1 MRGPLDS
8 GHAVRHPARMST
20 PPRPSDIAPHRH
32 SWLEDAQGIAFG
44 GVMAAFGAMLLGSAG
59 LITGQL
65 AGLALLISNASGYGF
80 GPVYLVLS
88 LPFYGFG
95 YRRLGAGFL
104 IRTVLAVLLM
114 VATSMALPRLIGFEH
129 LHPGAAAV
137 LAGFVSGAALLALFR
152 HRTSLGGIGAV
163 ALDVQDRFGIRAG
176 WVQMG
181 FDAALFAAAFAL
193 MPWQMVLWSA
203 LGAAVL
209 NLVIAINH
217 RRDRYIV

>member
-1 MRGPLDS
+1 MSLQADPP
-8 GHAVRHPARMST
+8 AVP
-20 PPRPSDIAPHRH
+20 RH
-32 SWLEDAQGIAFG
+32 SPVEDIQGIVFG
-44 GVMAAFGAMLLGSAG
+44 GIMGAFGAFLLASSG

-65 AGLALLISNASGYGF
+65 AGLALLVSQGTGWGF

-104 IRTVLAVLLM
+104 GRTVAAVLLM
-114 VATSMALPRLIGFEH
+114 VAVSMALPHLIGFDR

-137 LAGFVSGAALLALFR
+137 LAGFVSGAGLLALFR

-163 ALDVQDRFGIRAG
+163 ALDIQDRTGIRAG

-181 FDAALFAAAFAL
+181 FDTVLFAVAFAL
-193 MPWQMVLWSA
+193 MPWDRVLWSA
-203 LGAAVL
+203 LGAGVL

-217 RRDRYIV
+217 RRDRYVV

>member
-1 MRGPLDS
+1 MNNS
-8 GHAVRHPARMST
+8 PAPT
-20 PPRPSDIAPHRH
+20 AAAPHRH
-32 SWLEDAQGIAFG
+32 SLAEDAQGIAFG

-65 AGLALLISNASGYGF
+65 AGLALLVSNATDYGF

-104 IRTVLAVLLM
+104 IRTIIAVLLM

-137 LAGFVSGAALLALFR
+137 LAGFVSGSALLALFR

-163 ALDVQDRFGIRAG
+163 ALDMQDRFGIRAG

-193 MPWQMVLWSA
+193 MPWDRVLWSA

>member
-1 MRGPLDS
+1 MSLQADPP
-8 GHAVRHPARMST
+8 AVP
-20 PPRPSDIAPHRH
+20 RH
-32 SWLEDAQGIAFG
+32 SPVEDTQGIVFG
-44 GVMAAFGAMLLGSAG
+44 GIMGAFGAFLLASSG

-65 AGLALLISNASGYGF
+65 AGLALLVSQGTGWGF

-95 YRRLGAGFL
+95 YRRLGAWFL
-104 IRTVLAVLLM
+104 GRTVAAVLLM
-114 VATSMALPRLIGFEH
+114 VAVSMALPHLIGFDR

-137 LAGFVSGAALLALFR
+137 LAGFVSGAGLLALFR

-163 ALDVQDRFGIRAG
+163 ALDIQDRTGIRAG

-181 FDAALFAAAFAL
+181 FDTVLFAVAFAL
-193 MPWQMVLWSA
+193 MPWDRVLWSA
-203 LGAAVL
+203 LGAGVL

-217 RRDRYIV
+217 RRDRYVV

>member
-1 MRGPLDS
+1 MTTSP
-8 GHAVRHPARMST
+8 AVHP
-20 PPRPSDIAPHRH
+20 H
-32 SWLEDAQGIAFG
+32 SRLEDAQGILFG
-44 GVMAAFGAMLLGSAG
+44 AVMAAFGAMLLSSAG

-65 AGLALLISNASGYGF
+65 AGLALLVAQATGWGF

-95 YRRLGAGFL
+95 YRRLGVGFL
-104 IRTVLAVLLM
+104 RRTVAAVLLM
-114 VATSMALPRLIGFEH
+114 VATSMLLPRLIGFDA
-129 LHPGAAAV
+129 LHPGAPAV
-137 LAGFVSGAALLALFR
+137 LAGFVSGAGLLALFR

-163 ALDVQDRFGIRAG
+163 ALDLQDRLGVKAG

-181 FDAALFAAAFAL
+181 FDAALFVVALAL
-193 MPWQMVLWSA
+193 MPWDRVLWSA

>member
-1 MRGPLDS
+1 MSATSP
-8 GHAVRHPARMST
+8 AAIAHP
-20 PPRPSDIAPHRH
+20 H
-32 SWLEDAQGIAFG
+32 SRAEDAQGILFG
-44 GVMAAFGAMLLGSAG
+44 GVMAAFGAHLLASAG

-65 AGLALLISNASGYGF
+65 AGLALLVAQATGVPF
-80 GPVYLVLS
+80 GPVYLALS

-104 IRTVLAVLLM
+104 RRTIAAVLIM
-114 VATSMALPRLIGFEH
+114 VATSLALPRLIGFQAI
-129 LHPGAAAV
+129 HPGAAAV
-137 LAGFVSGAALLALFR
+137 LAGLVCGAALLALFR
-152 HRTSLGGIGAV
+152 HRASLGGIGAV
-163 ALDVQDRFGIRAG
+163 ALDVQDRFGIKAG

-181 FDAALFAAAFAL
+181 FDALVFAAALAL
-193 MPWQMVLWSA
+193 MPWERVAWSA

>member
-1 MRGPLDS
+1 
-8 GHAVRHPARMST
+8 MST
-20 PPRPSDIAPHRH
+20 PPRPSDTTPHRH
-32 SWLEDAQGIAFG
+32 NWLEDAQGIAFG

-114 VATSMALPRLIGFEH
+114 VATSMALPRLIGFDH

>member
-1 MRGPLDS
+1 MPGFTGQRPRSPASRRHEHPDL
-8 GHAVRHPARMST
+8 HPHFAV
-20 PPRPSDIAPHRH
+20 PP
-32 SWLEDAQGIAFG
+32 WLEDAQGIAFG
-44 GVMAAFGAMLLGSAG
+44 SVMAAFGAMLLSSAG

-65 AGLALLISNASGYGF
+65 AGLALLISNATDYGF

-95 YRRLGAGFL
+95 YRRLGTGFL

-114 VATSMALPRLIGFEH
+114 VATSMTLPRLIGFDH

-176 WVQMG
+176 WVQMS

-193 MPWQMVLWSA
+193 MPWERVIWSA

>member
-1 MRGPLDS
+1 
-8 GHAVRHPARMST
+8 MST
-20 PPRPSDIAPHRH
+20 PPRPSDTTPHRH
-32 SWLEDAQGIAFG
+32 NWLEDAQGIAFG

-80 GPVYLVLS
+80 GPVYLALS